1 MWQNK
6 MTYRYM
12 VSDSFI
18 HKLSPLFKLLALCII
33 IGSILCIRTY
43 FDLLV
48 IFILLFLCILLS
60 KTKITG
66 FLKSV
71 WKMKFLFLFLFVMN
85 FLCQVNW
92 QESLILIVK
101 MIYLICFSSIFVM
114 TTTPSEI
121 TFAIEKML
129 SPWKKIIK
137 VGKISAT
144 IQLSLRFIPIL
155 TSEAKRIFQS
165 QIIRGIDYTNAN
177 FFGKIKIISNMIVP
191 LLTISLQKADQM
203 AEIMTL
209 RLYDMN
215 TLPTHYRFQ
224 KWNIL
229 DTFLL
234 LFLIEVF
241 LMILIYS

>member
-6 MTYRYM
+6 ITYRYIS
-12 VSDSFI
+12 SDSFI
-18 HKLSPLFKLLALCII
+18 HKLSPLLKLLSLCII
-33 IGSILCIRTY
+33 MGSILCIRTY
-43 FDLLV
+43 LDLLI
-48 IFILLFLCILLS
+48 IFILLFLCIFLS

-66 FLKSV
+66 FLKSI
-71 WKMKFLFLFLFVMN
+71 WKMKFLFFFLLVIN

-92 QESLILIVK
+92 QESLILTVK

-114 TTTPSEI
+114 TTTPSDI
-121 TFAIEKML
+121 TFAIEKIL
-129 SPWKKIIK
+129 SPWKKVIK

-144 IQLSLRFIPIL
+144 IQLSLRFIPLL

-165 QIIRGIDYTNAN
+165 QIIRGIDYTNTN

-191 LLTISLQKADQM
+191 LITISLQKADQM

-209 RLYDMN
+209 RLYDMSKLSTN
-215 TLPTHYRFQ
+215 YRFQ

-229 DTFLL
+229 DTFIL
-234 LFLIEVF
+234 LFIIEVF